1 MSIDEMMRSISLNI
15 SYYRK
20 QNKLS
25 QRQLADLIGLSYS
38 HMSHIEAPNM
48 PISCSVEVLLRIAAA
63 LQIVPSLLFQMR

>member
-48 PISCSVEVLLRIAAA
+48 PISWLHPKTPYIISIQTGKTIRWA
-63 LQIVPSLLFQMR
+63 S